1 MIHSG
6 INVMSFFAGP
16 SSPVLAGII
25 EEGGSDPAPE
35 LLVVPPPPPRKVFPD
50 RASLGPPPEKPD
62 RPPFVNLS
70 EFTAPAPAPAPV
82 VEENGALTTVTL
94 TVNSVNPAW
103 NSLPNVVLLLCYRDP
118 CSYWLLRDW
127 HHGHPRV
134 WRRDFRHSFSR
145 SAGVLLG
152 KRGAHGSR
160 YSRWTGPVGLLQ
172 QWDSYARSGSPRS
185 TRYSTTRSLLVYVSG
200 VSTTGRVRQVNK
212 SPLFAVKYSFISEQL
227 VLWSSS
233 RLQAAVDNGVYEST
247 ENVYEDI
254 PTSATK
260 KKGKTDGKKRKGPPK
275 SQSTHGRWEIRFV
288 NSRYNHISRNT
299 SKHL

>member
-1 MIHSG
+1 MTCMQIITPLSKTRRTRSLTPTEKRLRIHKC
-6 INVMSFFAGP
+6 A
-16 SSPVLAGII
+16 SPVHLDL
-25 EEGGSDPAPE
+25 SSKLQ
-35 LLVVPPPPPRKVFPD
+35 LLLLQLLLLLLLLLQLLLQLLLLLLLLLWKRTVRSPP
-50 RASLGPPPEKPD
+50 SH
-62 RPPFVNLS
+62 S
-70 EFTAPAPAPAPV
+70 
-82 VEENGALTTVTL
+82 
-94 TVNSVNPAW
+94 VNSVNPAW
-103 NSLPNVVLLLCYRDP
+103 NSLPNVILLLCYRDP
-118 CSYWLLRDW
+118 CSSWLLRDR
-127 HHGHPRV
+127 HHGRPRV
-134 WRRDFRHSFSR
+134 WRCDFRCSFSR

-160 YSRWTGPVGLLQ
+160 YSRWTGPAGLLQ

-185 TRYSTTRSLLVYVSG
+185 TRYSTARCLLVYVSG

-227 VLWSSS
+227 VLWSSP
-233 RLQAAVDNGVYEST
+233 RLQAPVDNGVYEST

-275 SQSTHGRWEIRFV
+275 SQSTHGRREIRFV